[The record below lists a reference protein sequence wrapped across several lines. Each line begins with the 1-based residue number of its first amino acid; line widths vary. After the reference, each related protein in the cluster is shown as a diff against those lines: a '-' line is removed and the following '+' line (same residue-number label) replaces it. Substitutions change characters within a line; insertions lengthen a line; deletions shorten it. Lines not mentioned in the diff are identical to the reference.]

1 MFRDKVVKE
10 LFEYTKRQLDV
21 LYGNDENTTHLN
33 SQNLFN
39 EEKRI
44 FSGPYH
50 FNDDY
55 GYEILS
61 KKLEKFWF
69 KKVNSK
75 LNLNKIYKYFKIFS
89 LLCFSLNFHN

>member
-39 EEKRI
+39 EEKE
-44 FSGPYH
+44 F
-50 FNDDY
+50 
-55 GYEILS
+55 
-61 KKLEKFWF
+61 
-69 KKVNSK
+69 
-75 LNLNKIYKYFKIFS
+75 
-89 LLCFSLNFHN
+89 